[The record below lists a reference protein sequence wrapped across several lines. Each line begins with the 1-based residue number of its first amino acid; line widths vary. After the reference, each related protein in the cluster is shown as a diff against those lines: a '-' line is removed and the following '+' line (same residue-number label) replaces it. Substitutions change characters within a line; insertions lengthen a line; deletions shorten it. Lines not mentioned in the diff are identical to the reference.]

1 MKIRLCLP
9 VWRGVRLRTK
19 YSGREALVKLIR
31 SASLSDEVIVGIH
44 ATGFHSKRVKA
55 GDNPRDVAGKKPRQD
70 ICAIRLVIIEL
81 RGRYLPDTAPPQR
94 SVYQFTGAT

>member
-19 YSGREALVKLIR
+19 CSGREALVKLIR

-55 GDNPRDVAGKKPRQD
+55 GDNPRDVAGKKPRHD
-70 ICAIRLVIIEL
+70 ICAIRLRLSAACTSSPEPHKL
-81 RGRYLPDTAPPQR
+81 CASSNG
-94 SVYQFTGAT
+94 F